1 MSEDS
6 ALAREAQLLYNRA
19 PEFKPVSGDL
29 RRWRGSIPGRGPHRN
44 VNFEVEIAIPS
55 GFPNIPPQVRMITP
69 TEHPYLDEATGLLRL
84 SIISGWKPEYHVYQ
98 VINTVKGMF
107 AQIPPRP
114 STRAAAAAPVPLPPP
129 PQIPSASR
137 QTYRPSAS
145 SPPPETPSPTLPRK
159 PDEVTK
165 LKEQISTLEEE
176 VAHLRG
182 KITVHNV
189 PEEGSDKL
197 ERVLLPSEPKQ
208 RAILDLESEKIAL
221 EDLVR
226 SLEEKY
232 EAGDISPADYTRLYK
247 RYKKELF
254 LVDKK
259 ISETREG

>member
-1 MSEDS
+1 LSEDS

-29 RRWRGSIPGRGPHRN
+29 RRWRGSIPGRGPYRN
-44 VNFEVEIAIPS
+44 VNFEVEITIPT
-55 GFPNIPPQVRMITP
+55 GFPNAPPQVRMITP
-69 TEHPYLDEATGLLRL
+69 TEHPYLDENTGLLRL

-114 STRAAAAAPVPLPPP
+114 STRAVAASPPLAPRPPMPSPPP
-129 PQIPSASR
+129 
-137 QTYRPSAS
+137 QTYRPVAS
-145 SPPPETPSPTLPRK
+145 SPPPETATPSLPRK
-159 PDEVTK
+159 PDDVSK
-165 LKEQISTLEEE
+165 LKDQISTLEEE

-189 PEEGSDKL
+189 PQEGSDNL
-197 ERVLLPSEPKQ
+197 EGVLLPSEPKQ
-208 RAILDLESEKIAL
+208 REMLNLESEKIAL

-232 EAGDISPADYTRLYK
+232 EAGDISPTDYTRLYK

-259 ISETREG
+259 ISEGREG